1 MIWRINNVPGES
13 YTVSGETS
21 PKVYE
26 NYTVVQN
33 LDGKTYKVKHYVN
46 DTVSNHWQQKF
57 SKETYE
63 TVDQAITGL
72 WKSVP
77 MENAIYGIPRNQFN
91 KLKARHYPDYI
102 THAIDDHTFK
112 GKTCKA
118 GDWCGF
124 ASVLTGDYSKGT
136 TLIFEHIHFEIVE

>member
-1 MIWRINNVPGES
+1 MIWKIDNIPNEHYV
-13 YTVSGETS
+13 VSGEPVTGVFEEWRIV
-21 PKVYE
+21 KKLD
-26 NYTVVQN
+26 VQAFN
-33 LDGKTYKVKHYVN
+33 VQHRVN
-46 DTVSNHWQQKF
+46 DTVNNSFSQTF
-57 SKETYE
+57 SKETFS
-63 TVDQAITGL
+63 TVDKAVTAL

-77 MENAIYGIPRNQFN
+77 MENAVYGIPRNQFN
-91 KLKARHYPDYI
+91 RLKARHYPDYI
-102 THAIDDHTFK
+102 THAIDEHTFK